1 MIEFSGRYQQYDCYE
16 TYLLCEE
23 FDKIAGDHV
32 GFHIPEGVIVTCDM
46 MRCFLKAAYLSRGIS
61 RIYESWFA
69 KCRSDVL
76 FFCFYKLGI

>member
-32 GFHIPEGVIVTCDM
+32 GFRIPDGVVLTCDM
-46 MRCFLKAAYLSRGIS
+46 IRCFLKVAYLNRGMGG
-61 RIYESWFA
+61 IYES
-69 KCRSDVL
+69 
-76 FFCFYKLGI
+76 

>member
-23 FDKIAGDHV
+23 FDHISGGYV

-46 MRCFLKAAYLSRGIS
+46 MRCFLKAAYLSRGIE
-61 RIYESWFA
+61 RLYES
-69 KCRSDVL
+69 
-76 FFCFYKLGI
+76 